1 MRKIL
6 LVFFFS
12 LLFNLAFSQVFF
24 TRTGHVYDKSQNNIK
39 NIEADNFQ
47 IISTI
52 NKTNGEVRFE
62 GLLKSFEFKLGA
74 LDRVFNSDRIN
85 VNQYPKFRFEG
96 TISGLDRVD
105 PNRIGSYDVEVN
117 GTLYLWD
124 EKRVTS
130 ATGVINTDGNG
141 GFSANSDF
149 IMRIEE
155 QSMIKLNKLI
165 DEKLPSAVNLSID
178 SFGVDRDIQISLN
191 ASYKLRNW

>member
-1 MRKIL
+1 MHKIL

-12 LLFNLAFSQVFF
+12 LVFNLAFSQVFF
-24 TRTGHVYDKSQNNIK
+24 TRTGHVHVKSQNNVK
-39 NIEADNFQ
+39 NIEADNYQ
-47 IISTI
+47 VISYVNMET
-52 NKTNGEVRFE
+52 GEVRFE

-96 TISGLDRVD
+96 TISRLDRVD

-141 GFSANSDF
+141 GFSANSNF
-149 IMRIEE
+149 VMRIEE
-155 QSMIKLNKLI
+155 NSMHKLNNLI
-165 DEKLPSAVNLSID
+165 DQKLPDIVNLSTD
-178 SFGVDRDIQISLN
+178 SFGVDRDIRVSLN
-191 ASYKLRNW
+191 ASYKLRNR